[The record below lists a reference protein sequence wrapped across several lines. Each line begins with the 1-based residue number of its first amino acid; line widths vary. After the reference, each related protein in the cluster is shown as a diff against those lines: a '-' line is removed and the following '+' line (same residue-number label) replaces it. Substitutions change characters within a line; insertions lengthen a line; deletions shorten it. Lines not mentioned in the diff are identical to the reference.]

1 MVFEEDSKSNKHN
14 KRKEN
19 LARLDKIRTKRVYS
33 EESGDAIPK
42 ESLNLRKSF
51 NFQSFTWNASFY
63 PPILIPP

>member
-33 EESGDAIPK
+33 EESGDDVDAPNK
-42 ESLNLRKSF
+42 HVKKGK
-51 NFQSFTWNASFY
+51 
-63 PPILIPP
+63 